1 MASSKKKVATLSD
14 QGIATVAALLSS
26 LTKLKLEIQSK
37 YSQFQSE
44 LQAVASKIG
53 ELESEADEHRQAFI
67 QPISIHLLTHIIS
80 LVLTTLDEALQE
92 EPDRKCFRLIGGVL
106 VERTVKDVV
115 PALQTNRDGIRTAV
129 KGLAD
134 QYTSKEKEFET
145 FKEDYQIRVVGR
157 V

>member
-1 MASSKKKVATLSD
+1 MASTKRKVTPLSD
-14 QGIATVAALLSS
+14 QGKATSDALLSS
-26 LTKLKLEIQSK
+26 LTKLKAEIQTK

-53 ELESEADEHRQAFI
+53 ELESEADEH
-67 QPISIHLLTHIIS
+67 S
-80 LVLTTLDEALQE
+80 LVLGTLDEVLKE
-92 EPDRKCFRLIGGVL
+92 DPDRKCFRLIGGVL

-145 FKEDYQIRVVGR
+145 FKEDYKIRVVGR